1 MFLLQT
7 KDVGEES
14 LEILLVWA
22 AHQAE
27 PKKAPILC
35 AMPNHGAARVFFRH
49 TLVFRTA
56 DEIMVK
62 KKKKANS
69 SQCVQANRTTAGAL
83 MGNEA
88 SLGASLHEIC
98 ADLNDCSW
106 VFITELQRTAQ
117 RVMETLYEN
126 GLHINQGKYSAC
138 THTHARRLS
147 PSVRLWTVSGL
158 SCCCVP
164 GRAGTADLEHGLCH
178 SPLAKEGTF
187 KTDGGR
193 WQKFYVITSVSLID
207 VF

>member
-106 VFITELQRTAQ
+106 VFITESQRTAQ

-138 THTHARRLS
+138 THTHTRAGSRSRC
-147 PSVRLWTVSGL
+147 VCGL
-158 SCCCVP
+158 SAV
-164 GRAGTADLEHGLCH
+164 
-178 SPLAKEGTF
+178 
-187 KTDGGR
+187 
-193 WQKFYVITSVSLID
+193 
-207 VF
+207 